1 MFTTAFVTAKVYDV
15 NRLIGEGGVQGLA
28 WGQTPFA
35 TWFFFCKKKKKM
47 CSGPDRITD
56 WVAPCPTSLVY
67 LAASVYE
74 KLI

>member
-35 TWFFFCKKKKKM
+35 TWFFFLQKKK
-47 CSGPDRITD
+47 CVQGPTELQTGWHHVPPALCIERP
-56 WVAPCPTSLVY
+56 PCM
-67 LAASVYE
+67 
-74 KLI
+74 KN